1 MAGDEQVRIDG
12 RLLRLTNL
20 DKVLYPET
28 GTTKAEVIDYYT
40 RIAPLILPQLAGRP
54 VTRKRWPN
62 SVDQPS
68 FFTKDLE
75 RGAPDWIPRMPI
87 EHSTGTKY
95 YPLVN
100 DVPTLVYLAQM
111 AALELHVPQWRFAPG
126 GARGNPDRLV
136 LDLDPGEGVELS
148 QVAEVARW
156 CRSILSDMGLD
167 PVPVTS
173 GSKGIHLYAAL
184 PGQQTSDEVSAVA
197 RELARAIEAD
207 HPDLVVSAMARA
219 LRPGKVFIDW
229 SQNSASKTTVA
240 PYSMRGR
247 PHPWVAAP
255 RTWEELEDPGIRQLL
270 FTEVLTR
277 LDSTGSPSLSRG
289 RVASTSSATGPLT
302 AYIAKRD
309 AGRTPEPVPE
319 VPHAPVGSQQ
329 RFVIQEHHASRLHWD
344 LRLERDGVLV
354 SWAVPRG
361 IPPTPDRNNLA
372 IMTEDHPLEYL
383 TFHGTIPRG
392 EYGAGD
398 MTIWDTGE
406 YELEKWRDDEVIF
419 TLHGQPDGPLG
430 TVRLALIRTS
440 GSGEKSQW
448 LLHRMKGAS
457 GPGGTSSLA
466 GTSSPAGEKP
476 FLPRE
481 TTSHVVSHAES
492 GFSPGTA
499 AAGAVRPMLATS
511 STPGLA
517 RDAAVRWGGGGAWA
531 EVKWDGIRAI
541 GVWDG
546 SRLRL
551 YARSGT
557 DITARYPEL
566 TGVDPGLGPDAA
578 IVDGEIIALD
588 AHGRPSFTRLQNRM
602 HLTKPREITQEAS
615 RTPVRYHLFD
625 VLSHADDD
633 VAGLP
638 LVERRDILEAVADG
652 TIDEIDV
659 PPVFDDVDDALAMS
673 RRFGLEGI
681 VVKNPASR
689 YRRGARSEDWL
700 KVKLTHAQ
708 EVVIGGIRPGKGG
721 RTGTIGSLLVGI
733 PGPDGLRYAGRV
745 GTGFSDV
752 TLHRLDAVLQPLRT
766 DADPFVG
773 VPAADA
779 SDALWV
785 RPELVAEVEYGE
797 LTPAGILRHSRWR
810 GLRPDKSP
818 DEVTR
823 EA

>member
-1 MAGDEQVRIDG
+1 M
-12 RLLRLTNL
+12 
-20 DKVLYPET
+20 
-28 GTTKAEVIDYYT
+28 
-40 RIAPLILPQLAGRP
+40 LISPA
-54 VTRKRWPN
+54 
-62 SVDQPS
+62 
-68 FFTKDLE
+68 
-75 RGAPDWIPRMPI
+75 
-87 EHSTGTKY
+87 Y
-95 YPLVN
+95 
-100 DVPTLVYLAQM
+100 AQ
-111 AALELHVPQWRFAPG
+111 ATG
-126 GARGNPDRLV
+126 GAQS
-136 LDLDPGEGVELS
+136 DL
-148 QVAEVARW
+148 
-156 CRSILSDMGLD
+156 
-167 PVPVTS
+167 T
-173 GSKGIHLYAAL
+173 H
-184 PGQQTSDEVSAVA
+184 
-197 RELARAIEAD
+197 
-207 HPDLVVSAMARA
+207 
-219 LRPGKVFIDW
+219 F
-229 SQNSASKTTVA
+229 
-240 PYSMRGR
+240 
-247 PHPWVAAP
+247 
-255 RTWEELEDPGIRQLL
+255 
-270 FTEVLTR
+270 TR
-277 LDSTGSPSLSRG
+277 L
-289 RVASTSSATGPLT
+289 ATCDEGH
-302 AYIAKRD
+302 R
-309 AGRTPEPVPE
+309 
-319 VPHAPVGSQQ
+319 
-329 RFVIQEHHASRLHWD
+329 RLQ
-344 LRLERDGVLV
+344 LR
-354 SWAVPRG
+354 
-361 IPPTPDRNNLA
+361 
-372 IMTEDHPLEYL
+372 
-383 TFHGTIPRG
+383 
-392 EYGAGD
+392 
-398 MTIWDTGE
+398 
-406 YELEKWRDDEVIF
+406 
-419 TLHGQPDGPLG
+419 
-430 TVRLALIRTS
+430 
-440 GSGEKSQW
+440 
-448 LLHRMKGAS
+448 
-457 GPGGTSSLA
+457 
-466 GTSSPAGEKP
+466 
-476 FLPRE
+476 
-481 TTSHVVSHAES
+481 
-492 GFSPGTA
+492 
-499 AAGAVRPMLATS
+499 
-511 STPGLA
+511 
-517 RDAAVRWGGGGAWA
+517 
-531 EVKWDGIRAI
+531 
-541 GVWDG
+541 
-546 SRLRL
+546 
-551 YARSGT
+551 ARSGT